1 MHRLNILAIVSICGV
16 CLYWIIFSIEGSTK
30 SSNSS
35 SDDNIVPPLKKAS
48 ASFTYY
54 QSYPMC
60 CPSSPNYDPAYPTSE
75 CADYSGCKYMGDF
88 AGYVSDSNPEGYQSI
103 DFVKSN
109 NMVAFYDD
117 SDPSGTYWFNKYAL
131 RTIGLKKEYNGKV
144 YEFNATIAD
153 TCGNG
158 DCNNCCATNSKP
170 SGYLVDMEYYTVMN
184 NFGTTNAAEGELS
197 FVIY

>member
-1 MHRLNILAIVSICGV
+1 MNQLKTILALVLLRGF
-16 CLYWIIFSIEGSTK
+16 CLFLVIESVAS
-30 SSNSS
+30 SSNMIISS
-35 SDDNIVPPLKKAS
+35 SVQLKGLAAS

-60 CPSSPNYDPAYPTSE
+60 CPSSPNYDPTYPTSE
-75 CADYSGCKYMGDF
+75 CDDYSGCKYMGDF
-88 AGYVSDSNPEGYQSI
+88 AGYVSDNNPEGYQSI

-117 SDPSGTYWFNKYAL
+117 SDRSGIRWFSKYAL

-153 TCGNG
+153 TCGNR
-158 DCNNCCATNSKP
+158 DCNNCCAINSKP

-184 NFGTTNAAEGELS
+184 NFGTTNAVEGELS